1 MINSMAIGFGNC
13 YC

>member
-1 MINSMAIGFGNC
+1 MAIGFGNC

>member
-1 MINSMAIGFGNC
+1 MINSMEIGFGNC